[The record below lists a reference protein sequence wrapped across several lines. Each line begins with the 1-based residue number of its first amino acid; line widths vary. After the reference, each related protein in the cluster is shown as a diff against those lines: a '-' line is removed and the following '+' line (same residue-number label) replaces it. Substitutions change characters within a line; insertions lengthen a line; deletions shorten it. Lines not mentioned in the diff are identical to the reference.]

1 MLKDHLPWRRQISC
15 SSVGATAPSLPASV
29 RRGLCETWAAF
40 RALPPLRAAIRA
52 GIDFGP
58 DPLGVGERSHVN
70 CESLPLE
77 DTTRLQLVGL
87 GGQEARTFWKCR
99 SPEKGT
105 GPRLHS
111 TPGQTVTPGFARDCA
126 QEAQVSP
133 AEIYLKTEGVGR
145 RARTPSVQTLGQAIG
160 VIFI

>member
-1 MLKDHLPWRRQISC
+1 M
-15 SSVGATAPSLPASV
+15 
-29 RRGLCETWAAF
+29 
-40 RALPPLRAAIRA
+40 
-52 GIDFGP
+52 
-58 DPLGVGERSHVN
+58 N

-160 VIFI
+160 VILFKGGGENVKPPPLDSADCDTPTIGPWLGPPC